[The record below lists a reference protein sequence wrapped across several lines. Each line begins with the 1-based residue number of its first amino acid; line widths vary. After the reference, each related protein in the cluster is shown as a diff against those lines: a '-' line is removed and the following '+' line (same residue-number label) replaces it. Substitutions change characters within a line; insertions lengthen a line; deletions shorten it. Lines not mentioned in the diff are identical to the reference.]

1 MLEGA
6 QALCPGDVGASWIIR
21 APFLAQR
28 LALPLAWESR
38 FPAPAKLLPSHPG
51 LGGSAS
57 PQEFSPTLP
66 EQAPDPND
74 NSSLAS

>member
-1 MLEGA
+1 MVEGA
-6 QALCPGDVGASWIIR
+6 QGLFPGDVGASWIIR